1 MALICDR
8 VIVISLAGN
17 GGRERNVQVDQYMPF
32 QTESPEHPASVI
44 GCVVTHII
52 THTCQG

>member
-17 GGRERNVQVDQYMPF
+17 GRRERNVQVDQYMPF